1 MTIFTVF
8 FQMLA
13 FLLMIGAGYFI
24 TRRGML
30 DEHANSQ
37 ISGLLVHVFN
47 PLLIVSSAADSVGL
61 ISSGDLRTVGL
72 IASGMFAVF
81 IPVGMMLSPL
91 FDKDRDQRKIFQLM
105 FVFSNLGFIGIPV
118 VSSIVGAEYVVY
130 VTEFILIYTILLY
143 TYGVGL
149 LNRKFSLSALKEM
162 VNPGT
167 VLSLA
172 ALVII
177 IWEIQVPDFLKT
189 AASYMGN
196 ATSPLAL
203 IAIGFQLAKADLKKI
218 FGQLRLYVFAVVKL
232 LVLPL
237 LLLPLLKFMTS
248 DVHLISVCMVMFGMP
263 VGNIPLM
270 LGMQKGIDVS
280 TGSAA
285 IILTTVLCVFTIPV
299 LMFAAA
305 Y

>member
-1 MTIFTVF
+1 M
-8 FQMLA
+8 
-13 FLLMIGAGYFI
+13 
-24 TRRGML
+24 
-30 DEHANSQ
+30 
-37 ISGLLVHVFN
+37 
-47 PLLIVSSAADSVGL
+47 
-61 ISSGDLRTVGL
+61 
-72 IASGMFAVF
+72 
-81 IPVGMMLSPL
+81 
-91 FDKDRDQRKIFQLM
+91 
-105 FVFSNLGFIGIPV
+105 
-118 VSSIVGAEYVVY
+118 VY

>member
-30 DEHANSQ
+30 DGHTNSQ
-37 ISGLLVHVFN
+37 MSGLLVNVFN
-47 PLLIVSSAADSVGL
+47 PLLIVSSAANAVGL
-61 ISSGDLRTVGL
+61 ISSDTMRTVGL
-72 IASGMFAVF
+72 IACGMFAVF
-81 IPVGMMLSPL
+81 ILAGMLLSPV
-91 FDKDRDQRKIFQLM
+91 FERDQDQRKIFQLM

-118 VSSIVGAEYVVY
+118 VSGIIGEEYVVY

-149 LNRKFSLSALKEM
+149 LSRKFSLSALKEM

-167 VLSLA
+167 VLSVA

-177 IWEIQVPDFLKT
+177 IWEIQIPDFLKT
-189 AASYMGN
+189 AAAYLGN
-196 ATSPLAL
+196 VTSPMAL
-203 IAIGFQLAKADLKKI
+203 IAIGFNLAQSELKKI
-218 FGQLRLYVFAVVKL
+218 FGQLRLYLFAAVKL
-232 LVLPL
+232 LILPL
-237 LLLPLLKFMTS
+237 LLLPLLKAATS
-248 DVHLISVCMVMFGMP
+248 DIHLISVCMVMFGMP

-280 TGSAA
+280 AGSAA
-285 IILTTVLCVFTIPV
+285 IILTTVLCVFTIPI

>member
-1 MTIFTVF
+1 MTIVTVF

-143 TYGVGL
+143 TYGVGF

-237 LLLPLLKFMTS
+237 LLLPLLKLMTS

-270 LGMQKGIDVS
+270 LGLQKGIDVS

>member
-30 DEHANSQ
+30 DGHTNSQ
-37 ISGLLVHVFN
+37 MSGLLVNVFN
-47 PLLIVSSAADSVGL
+47 PLLIVSSAANAVGL
-61 ISSGDLRTVGL
+61 ISPDTMRTVGL
-72 IASGMFAVF
+72 IACGMFAVF
-81 IPVGMMLSPL
+81 ILAGMLLSPV
-91 FDKDRDQRKIFQLM
+91 FERDQDQRKIFQLM

-118 VSSIVGAEYVVY
+118 VSGIIGEEYVVY

-149 LNRKFSLSALKEM
+149 LSRKFSLSALKEM

-167 VLSLA
+167 VLSVA

-177 IWEIQVPDFLKT
+177 IWEIQIPDFLKT
-189 AASYMGN
+189 AAAYLGN
-196 ATSPLAL
+196 VTSPMAL
-203 IAIGFQLAKADLKKI
+203 IAIGFNLAQSELKKI
-218 FGQLRLYVFAVVKL
+218 FGQLRLYLFAAVKL
-232 LVLPL
+232 LILPL
-237 LLLPLLKFMTS
+237 LLLPLLKAATS
-248 DVHLISVCMVMFGMP
+248 DIHLISVCMVMFGMP

-280 TGSAA
+280 AGSAA